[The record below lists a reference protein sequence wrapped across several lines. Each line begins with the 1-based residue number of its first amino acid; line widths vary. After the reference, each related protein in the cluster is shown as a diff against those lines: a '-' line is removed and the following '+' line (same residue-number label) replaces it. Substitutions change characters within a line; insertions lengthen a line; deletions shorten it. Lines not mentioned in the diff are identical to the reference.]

1 MKIFN
6 HPDNI
11 SLIPFLFSKKQTLLP
26 CQIKFIF
33 KKHYIYITLSIQK
46 YYLLS
51 FYHPIKLHYSQTMVS
66 FYVKCSKF
74 YYLMRLHYSQTC
86 KLRYWKLWW
95 FYYLM
100 RLHYS
105 QTVSSKYFKCSLFYY
120 LMRLHYSQTAF
131 V

>member
-51 FYHPIKLHYSQTMVS
+51 FYHPIKLHYSQTNACVRGETYE
-66 FYVKCSKF
+66 FYH
-74 YYLMRLHYSQTC
+74 LIRLHYSQTLC
-86 KLRYWKLWW
+86 
-95 FYYLM
+95 
-100 RLHYS
+100 
-105 QTVSSKYFKCSLFYY
+105 SKEFEEVLFYY
-120 LMRLHYSQTAF
+120 LMRLHYSQTSNF
-131 V
+131 KSRSFMRINHSHYPLPDNS